1 MGRVRNL
8 LYTKELKDTA
18 DRFSDMYSI
27 EVCEDFHIHWRNLRL
42 QFGMDEWIDFCAAVE
57 YAWTCWM
64 AMGSPLPNPDR
75 SVPCYLKVDPG
86 KTLNINPVHKISG
99 KNFRIEDDDLN
110 GPAIHVHYRSNR
122 FEWSHEE
129 FLAMADGFT
138 EAAKKL
144 RESYEQDTA
153 D

>member
-1 MGRVRNL
+1 VGRVKNL
-8 LYTKELKDTA
+8 LFTQELKEAA

-42 QFGMDEWIDFCAAVE
+42 QFSLNEWAEFRAALDH
-57 YAWTCWM
+57 AWHCWQN
-64 AMGSPLPNPDR
+64 MGGPLPHPDR
-75 SVPCYLKVDPG
+75 SLPCYLKVNPG
-86 KTLNINPVHKISG
+86 KTLHLNPVHDISG

-122 FEWSHEE
+122 LELSHEE
-129 FLAMADGFT
+129 FLEMADGFT

-144 RESYEQDTA
+144 RASYEQDTT